1 METAPETLRFSAG
14 LFRCKEYFRFE
25 ALTEVPLERRA
36 GGVDKSIES
45 QVIDGIKATHRI
57 AETGKIRQL
66 KLPPEDAYTKW
77 RFKKRIIIPC
87 GMLVA
92 GLALSAFFLLMGHP
106 GELRFE
112 MVNSEGNMVET
123 TIRPQLDGSI
133 KIRSKEG
140 SIDQRVAATEFF
152 SRRDLRP
159 KIRPERVSMYLDA
172 LMIAA
177 YVLLPMGMLFMALRE
192 RRKWTRL
199 RKQIGLHWDRSKKKS
214 RRPHKL
220 RR

>member
-1 METAPETLRFSAG
+1 
-14 LFRCKEYFRFE
+14 
-25 ALTEVPLERRA
+25 
-36 GGVDKSIES
+36 
-45 QVIDGIKATHRI
+45 
-57 AETGKIRQL
+57 
-66 KLPPEDAYTKW
+66 
-77 RFKKRIIIPC
+77 
-87 GMLVA
+87 MLVA

-177 YVLLPMGMLFMALRE
+177 YVLLPMGNVVHGPSRTTQMDSSTE
-192 RRKWTRL
+192 TNWTPL
-199 RKQIGLHWDRSKKKS
+199 GQVKKEVQTTS
-214 RRPHKL
+214 
-220 RR
+220 